1 MKLIF
6 EYIKKYKITYI
17 GVVLIF
23 IIGMII
29 GVCMCF
35 KVTENEKQEI
45 KDCVHESM
53 EIFKNNQE
61 NKQSIFTQ
69 TFLNNIK
76 FSIIVWFLGCTVI
89 AGFTIYILMIYK
101 GFLIGY
107 IISVIINIF
116 GVKMGLTYLFPLL
129 ILQNIV
135 FLPSVFLLATSGI
148 RLYKGIIKKE
158 LDLKYEILR
167 HFLMIIVALV
177 SAIISACIQAYL
189 STIFL

>member
-17 GVVLIF
+17 GVIVIF

-45 KDCVHESM
+45 KDYLQESM
-53 EIFKNNQE
+53 ETFKNNQE
-61 NKQSIFTQ
+61 NKKSIFAQ
-69 TFLNNIK
+69 TFFNNIK
-76 FSIIVWFLGCTVI
+76 FSFIVWLLGCTVI

-107 IISVIINIF
+107 IISIIISIF
-116 GVKMGLTYLFPLL
+116 GVQQGFNYLFPLL

-135 FLPSVFLLATSGI
+135 FIPSVFLLATSGI

-167 HFLMIIVALV
+167 HFLMIIVALAA
-177 SAIISACIQAYL
+177 SIISACIQAYL